1 MRYFAKIGIPILLAR
16 NIGTMVMQ
24 WKHILNFFNHYK
36 LHKMTAMVRNENVF
50 SWKNACR
57 INQGIEGNSPNF
69 AATAADLRR
78 ISRGIFY
85 ENKRRNGN
93 RILWR
98 FPPKRGQDLQSSAD
112 RLSAYARLSD
122 TEER

>member
-85 ENKRRNGN
+85 ENKRRNDN
-93 RILWR
+93 RIL
-98 FPPKRGQDLQSSAD
+98 
-112 RLSAYARLSD
+112 
-122 TEER
+122 